1 MHGSSL
7 HKIGLMYACVMDQ
20 QTMRLNNAQSINA
33 WCVVHLPG
41 LPLNMRVLGSC
52 LQDKGQ
58 TMRTSRGC
66 AQVQTAFYLKY
77 ATAYV
82 NPAFPA

>member
-7 HKIGLMYACVMDQ
+7 PKIGLMYACVKGQ
-20 QTMRLNNAQSINA
+20 QTMRLSNAQNINA
-33 WCVVHLPG
+33 RCVVHLPG
-41 LPLNMRVLGSC
+41 LPLNMRALGSC
-52 LQDKGQ
+52 LQDKGL

-66 AQVQTAFYLKY
+66 AQVQTALFLKY

>member
-1 MHGSSL
+1 MAFCS
-7 HKIGLMYACVMDQ
+7 HKMGLMFACVMDQ
-20 QTMRLNNAQSINA
+20 HITRLNNAQSINA
-33 WCVVHLPG
+33 RCVVHLPG
-41 LPLNMRVLGSC
+41 LPLNMRALGSC
-52 LQDKGQ
+52 LQDKGL

-66 AQVQTAFYLKY
+66 AQVQTAFYFKY